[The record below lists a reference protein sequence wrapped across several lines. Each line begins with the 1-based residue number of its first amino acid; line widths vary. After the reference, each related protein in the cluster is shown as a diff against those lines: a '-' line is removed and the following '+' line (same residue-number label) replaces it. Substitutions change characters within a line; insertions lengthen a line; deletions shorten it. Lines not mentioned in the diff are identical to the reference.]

1 MSISE
6 AKRAAHLALNE
17 PARAGRAGKV
27 VAAVLGALIVANALL
42 IFIVFDGTIDEFT
55 HRGLFLFDAASTAVF
70 AVEYLCRIWTADL
83 LYPDHPP
90 GRARLRYVVS
100 PMGIVDLLAVAP
112 FVAVLVG
119 AIPYQTLNS
128 FRVLRVMRLIKVSR
142 YMRGLAAIA
151 NVLKSRRNE
160 IVASFTV
167 LFVLAIT
174 ASVLMYQVENPV
186 QPEQFDSVLTG
197 MYWAIT
203 TITSTGYG
211 DLVPLTPLGR
221 LIGFVVM
228 ALSIA
233 LVAIPGGIFTA
244 GFIEEMRRQEMERN
258 AVKRPGTGASAEGAA
273 APRPTDEAPNPDE
286 GERPDNARADGAHPT
301 DPTHCP
307 HCGKPLR

>member
-1 MSISE
+1 MNTAE
-6 AKRAAHLALNE
+6 AKRAVHLALNE
-17 PARAGRAGKV
+17 PARAGRAGKA

-42 IFIVFDGTIDEFT
+42 IFVVFDGTIDEFT
-55 HRGLFLFDAASTAVF
+55 HRGLFLFDVASTAVF

-83 LYPDHPP
+83 LYPDRSPA
-90 GRARLRYVVS
+90 RARLRYAAS

-112 FVAVLVG
+112 FVAVLAGV
-119 AIPYQTLNS
+119 IPYQTLNS

-221 LIGFVVM
+221 LIGFAVM
-228 ALSIA
+228 VLSIA

-244 GFIEEMRRQEMERN
+244 GFIDEMRRQEPERHATERPN
-258 AVKRPGTGASAEGAA
+258 AGKSAAGTA
-273 APRPTDEAPNPDE
+273 APRPTDGAHGE
-286 GERPDNARADGAHPT
+286 GERSADACTVEARPT

-307 HCGKPLR
+307 HCGKPLP